1 MYLTS
6 FISMLCSKTTYLI
19 VFGLKLQ
26 YNSVI
31 IVNRSDYTKKVESML
46 QQGILEGKYV
56 KTEDNNW
63 KKTKIFSLIY
73 ISPFQNIKVW

>member
-19 VFGLKLQ
+19 VSGLKLQ

-56 KTEDNNW
+56 KTEDN
-63 KKTKIFSLIY
+63 I
-73 ISPFQNIKVW
+73 

>member
-19 VFGLKLQ
+19 VSGLKLQ

-46 QQGILEGKYV
+46 QQGILEGEYV
-56 KTEDNNW
+56 KTEDN
-63 KKTKIFSLIY
+63 I
-73 ISPFQNIKVW
+73 